1 MSRLFNH
8 DFVTF
13 LIYNSYILHMMSEAQ
28 LIKEC
33 QNGNLDRF
41 AEIYDAYVNKI
52 YRFVYYRTNHKETA
66 EDITSVVFMKSM
78 NKISSYSFE
87 KGTFS
92 SWLYKI
98 ARNSVIDYY
107 RSKKDVDD
115 IDDFWNLGEDNN
127 LDRRVD
133 ANMKL
138 DEIKEYLKKFSDE
151 QREIIIM
158 RIWDGLSYKE
168 ISEITGKNVGALKV
182 TVSRI
187 LKKIK
192 NEPNLAGFII
202 FLQLIS

>member
-1 MSRLFNH
+1 
-8 DFVTF
+8 
-13 LIYNSYILHMMSEAQ
+13 MMSEAQ

-115 IDDFWNLGEDNN
+115 IDDFWNLGEDSN
-127 LDRRVD
+127 LDSRVD

-151 QREIIIM
+151 QREIIMM